1 MCVCFTGYH
10 SRDVNA
16 KLNLL
21 GLGKSKEVQKLDPD
35 KAAQL
40 GSELMGEFFIY
51 VIIAGLVYAE
61 YSYTTKSSEIKEQK
75 RKEEWN
81 GLERKLDDIYM
92 ITEKQEAELLELRR
106 LINHLEERNQS
117 LLAKLFAKE
126 KKG

>member
-1 MCVCFTGYH
+1 
-10 SRDVNA
+10 
-16 KLNLL
+16 
-21 GLGKSKEVQKLDPD
+21 
-35 KAAQL
+35 
-40 GSELMGEFFIY
+40 MGEFFIY

-126 KKG
+126 KKGW